1 MNLQIIIKEYQA
13 GQIMFSLPIKYSG
26 FFILVIGEEE
36 IQENENAD
44 TVHLKVQIV
53 SKALFIVQD
62 NSFGFKHFE
71 TEIPKSMC
79 ASERANCS
87 NSE

>member
-1 MNLQIIIKEYQA
+1 
-13 GQIMFSLPIKYSG
+13 MFSLLQKYAG

-53 SKALFIVQD
+53 SNKSRAYLQSRQLRTEAL
-62 NSFGFKHFE
+62 
-71 TEIPKSMC
+71 
-79 ASERANCS
+79 
-87 NSE
+87 